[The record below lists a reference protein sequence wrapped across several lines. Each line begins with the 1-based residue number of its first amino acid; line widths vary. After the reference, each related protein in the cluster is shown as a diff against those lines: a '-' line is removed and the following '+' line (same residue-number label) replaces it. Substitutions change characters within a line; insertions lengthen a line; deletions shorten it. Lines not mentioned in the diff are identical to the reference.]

1 VDAPQNGGRP
11 SRSARS
17 SSSSEGFPATPKARK
32 IGDIRKEVRTRG
44 LEPQGLDRP
53 KLLAL
58 LLEGAAL
65 DALLLSELKQRV
77 RQQGGKVSGSK
88 SVLIKRLLQP
98 PKGSDPSETK
108 DKKKMAGVKSKTKPS
123 KTRGSKKR
131 KTTATSRLGAGQQHA
146 KRIKALEA
154 DKDSLEEQVASLLR
168 DSAVH
173 VALNKIQMESVKHET
188 EARMAKA
195 ELAHERASSQVAVEK
210 ARNVM
215 PVNLARQL
223 INTHAIAFGASS
235 TRGQVPTSTTRGY
248 CDIREFTEEEA
259 VQFVMDLGQPFEKY
273 REALVDSSLDGELL
287 AALTD
292 DELQTDIGVTNKI
305 HRKKILSAIKK
316 SVS

>member
-65 DALLLSELKQRV
+65 DELLLSELKQRV

-98 PKGSDPSETK
+98 EGSDPSETK
-108 DKKKMAGVKSKTKPS
+108 DKKKRACMKSETKPS

-131 KTTATSRLGAGQQHA
+131 KTTSTSRLGAGEQHA

-154 DKDSLEEQVASLLR
+154 DKDSLEEKVASLLR

-195 ELAHERASSQVAVEK
+195 ELVHERASSQVAVEK

-259 VQFVMDLGQPFEKY
+259 VQFVMELGQPFEKY

-287 AALTD
+287 AVLTD
-292 DELQTDIGVTNKI
+292 DELQTDIGVTNKL
-305 HRKKILSAIKK
+305 HRKKILGAIKK
-316 SVS
+316 SLS